1 MIAIVC
7 LTRTADI
14 IMTNIV
20 DLDFII
26 EQIMPAGPMYLLLEH
41 LLIEHL
47 LIEHLLLEHLLLEH
61 LLLEHLLLEHLLIA
75 HRLLI

>member
-26 EQIMPAGPMYLLLEH
+26 EQIMPAGPMHLLLEHLLLEHLLLEH

-61 LLLEHLLLEHLLIA
+61 LLLEHLLI
-75 HRLLI
+75 